1 MTEHPDIS
9 EGAPVSVPGAVTVR
23 FAPLTLPT
31 FEPQPADRNPMF
43 LEKRVF
49 QGSSGRVYP
58 LPFVD
63 RIRADAVEREWNAV
77 HIENDYLHVIVLP
90 ELGGRIYAAVDKIN
104 GYDFIYRNP
113 VIKPALVGLA
123 GPWISGGIEFN
134 WPQHHRPST
143 YMPVDVSVEEEADGS
158 RTVWLSEHE
167 PMNRMKGMHGVRLR
181 PDKAYLEL
189 RVRLYNR
196 TDLVQTFMWWAN
208 VATDVHERYQS
219 FFPEDVHHVAD
230 HAKRALSTF
239 PLCSNRYYGVDY
251 GTRGKTGVPPSDRP
265 AHFAATG
272 DYPANDLRWYANI
285 PVPTSYMCVGSEGD
299 FFGGYDHAV
308 DAGLVHVANHHISPG
323 KKQWTWGNHDFGYAW
338 DRNLTEPDEKGVYHP
353 YFELMAG
360 VYTDNQPDF
369 SFLAPG
375 ETKSF
380 QQYWYPIRKIGPVSA
395 ATTEAAA
402 SLALDGETAVVGVH
416 VLGAYRNAIVR
427 LDRAEHHLAEWHWDA
442 DPVAPLLER
451 VAVPSGT
458 RRSDL
463 RLTVLDG
470 AGRTLL
476 AFQAAAATN
485 GRAAPEPATEPPAP
499 SDIESVEELY
509 LTGQHLLQYHH
520 ATRQPEAY
528 WLEALIRDP
537 LDSRCNNAMGLHH
550 LRRAEFDLAE
560 SCFRKALQ
568 RLQVRNSNPY
578 DGEAFYNLGVTL
590 RHVGRLD
597 EAYAAFFKATWNA
610 AWRAAGYHA
619 LAEIDAVRGR
629 WREALHHV
637 DDCLRYNADN
647 LRARDLKAICLR
659 HMEMP
664 DAADA
669 ALKATL
675 ALDPLD
681 FWAQDLLGRPVAC
694 DTQVTL
700 DLALDYT
707 RIGDVVRAHQL
718 LAGRT
723 TPASAGS
730 EPLLHYY
737 AASFAKALGLEVEA
751 QGHQRAAKAA
761 PSDYC
766 FPNRVEDVAVLQQAM
781 SVDPHDAMARYYLG
795 NLFYDRR
802 RHREA
807 IDLWQQSAAIN
818 PTFSIVWRN
827 LGIGYF
833 NVLRDRDRAVDAYDR
848 AHRCAPNDARVF
860 YERDQLW
867 KRVGRP
873 LDERLAELEV
883 RDDLVASRDDLSV
896 ELSALLNQLGRPRDA
911 LMVLLGRHFQ
921 PWEGGEGLAL
931 EQYVETRLALG
942 RAALRGRNAAS
953 ARNEFEAALTP
964 PKSLGEA
971 RHLLAN
977 QSDVHYWLGVASAAL
992 GDTAAAERWWLRA
1005 ADFTGDFLDME
1016 VRPIS
1021 EKTYYSALSKRRLG
1035 LEDDCRALLGEMKAF
1050 SEGLLKKTPTVDY
1063 FATSLP
1069 TMLIFEDDLQNRQ
1082 ELSCTIILA
1091 QAHCG
1096 MGAVDQAKALLD
1108 DVLERDPTQTNARV
1122 LVEEIS
1128 IGNKTG

>member
-1 MTEHPDIS
+1 MTKHPDVS
-9 EGAPVSVPGAVTVR
+9 EGAPISVHGAVTVR
-23 FAPLTLPT
+23 VAPLKIPT
-31 FEPQPADRNPMF
+31 FELQPADRNPMF

-63 RIRADAVEREWNAV
+63 RIRADSVEREWNAV
-77 HIENDYLHVIVLP
+77 HIENDYLHVVVLP
-90 ELGGRIYAAVDKIN
+90 QLGGRIYAAVDKIN
-104 GYDFIYRNP
+104 GYDFIYRNR

-143 YMPVDVSVEEEADGS
+143 YMPVDVSIEEEADGS

-167 PMNRMKGMHGVRLR
+167 PMNRMKGMHGIRLR
-181 PDKAYLEL
+181 PDKACLEL

-219 FFPEDVHHVAD
+219 FFPEDVRHVAD
-230 HAKRALSTF
+230 HAKRAMSTF
-239 PLCSNRYYGVDY
+239 PLCSGRYYGVDY
-251 GTRGKTGVPPSDRP
+251 GTRGKTGVPPSERP
-265 AHFAATG
+265 ANFVATG
-272 DYPANDLRWYANI
+272 DCPANDLRWYANI

-308 DAGLVHVANHHISPG
+308 DAGLVYVADHHIAPG

-338 DRNLTEPDEKGVYHP
+338 DRNLTEPDEAGVYHP

-395 ATTEAAA
+395 ATTEFAA
-402 SLALDGETAVVGVH
+402 SLTLDGETAIVGVH
-416 VLGAYRNAIVR
+416 ALGIDRNAMVR
-427 LDRAEHHLAEWHWDA
+427 LDRAEHRLAEWRWNA
-442 DPVAPLLER
+442 DPATPLLER
-451 VAVPSGT
+451 VTVPSGT
-458 RRSDL
+458 LRSDL
-463 RLTVLDG
+463 RLTVLNGDG
-470 AGRTLL
+470 QALL
-476 AFQAAAATN
+476 VFQAATAT
-485 GRAAPEPATEPPAP
+485 GSEAVPEPATEPPAP
-499 SDIESVEELY
+499 SDIESVEELF
-509 LTGQHLLQYHH
+509 LTGQHLVQYHH

-528 WLEALIRDP
+528 WLEALKRDP

-568 RLQVRNSNPY
+568 RLNLRNSNPS
-578 DGEAFYNLGVTL
+578 DGEPSYNLGVTL
-590 RHVGRLD
+590 RHMGRPD

-629 WREALHHV
+629 WREALQHV
-637 DDCLRYNADN
+637 EDGLRYNADN

-659 HMEMP
+659 HVNVP

-669 ALKATL
+669 LLTATL

-681 FWAQDLLGRPVAC
+681 FWAQDLLGRPLAC
-694 DTQVTL
+694 DTEVIL
-700 DLALDYT
+700 DLALDYA
-707 RIGDVVRAHQL
+707 RIGDVARAYQL
-718 LAGRT
+718 LAEQT
-723 TPASAGS
+723 APTSAGT
-730 EPLLHYY
+730 EPLVHYY
-737 AASFAKALGLEVEA
+737 AASFAKALGREA
-751 QGHQRAAKAA
+751 AARRHRLAAKTVS
-761 PSDYC
+761 SDYC
-766 FPNRVEDVAVLQQAM
+766 FPNRLEDVAVLKEAM
-781 SVDPHDAMARYYLG
+781 DADPLDATARYYLG

-807 IDLWQQSAAIN
+807 IDLWQQSAAID

-833 NVLRDRDRAVDAYDR
+833 NFLCDPDRSIDAYDR
-848 AHRCAPNDARVF
+848 AYRCTPNDARVF

-873 LDERLAELEV
+873 LDKRLAELEA
-883 RDDLVASRDDLSV
+883 RGDLVASRDDLCV
-896 ELSALLNQLGRPRDA
+896 ELSALLNQVGRPRDA
-911 LMVLLGRHFQ
+911 LAVLLGRQFQ

-942 RAALRGRNAAS
+942 RAALRGRNAAD
-953 ARNEFEAALTP
+953 ARDEFAAALTP
-964 PKSLGEA
+964 PTSLGEA

-992 GDTAAAERWWLRA
+992 GDAAAAEGWWRRA
-1005 ADFTGDFLDME
+1005 ADFTGDFLGME

-1021 EKTYYSALSKRRLG
+1021 EKTYYSALAKRKLG
-1035 LEDDCRALLGEMKAF
+1035 LEGDCRALLAEMKAF
-1050 SEGLLKKTPTVDY
+1050 AEDLLHQTATIDY

-1069 TMLIFEDDLQNRQ
+1069 TMLIFEDDLQKRQ
-1082 ELSCTIILA
+1082 ELSSTIILA
-1091 QAHCG
+1091 QVHYG

-1108 DVLERDPTQTNARV
+1108 DVLDRDPTLTNARV

-1128 IGNKTG
+1128 TENKTG